1 MMTKAITR
9 RGFVAASAATAA
21 LAASGT
27 TLYGCA
33 TDAAQA
39 AEHTASVVNTQC
51 SACPKQCGYAAYVVD
66 GSLDKVIGNATHPYA
81 AGTLCARGF
90 GSATESQAE
99 NRLNTPLRKN
109 AAGFYDEIDWD
120 TAITEIAS
128 SLKTIATDEGP
139 QAIAAITD
147 GTSTAQWYTSRLL
160 AAYGSPNTYVSA
172 SAANTSIASGLA
184 LATGYSSYEPDYAN
198 AKVIVIL
205 GASTVDSPDP
215 GTIAGLE
222 AAKEAGAQ
230 IVMVDNRMSQSS
242 SLATEYLGVHAGTEL
257 ALVLSL
263 AHELLNN
270 ATLYQAA
277 AASMEGL
284 DQWKAALSDY
294 TPQWAAEITGAP
306 ADSIVSLS
314 QSLAK
319 AAPAACIDVTWM
331 AMFGGSYA
339 NTGELARAVALTNTV
354 LGCWNTKGGAYVAAP
369 VDWTSCAF
377 APVATTVTDITAT
390 EAPLAVDGS
399 AATLIR
405 LAHDGSV
412 RGLILVDAN
421 VVAEYPDPTYVEQAL
436 AACSLTVAVT
446 PTMTE
451 TAKQCT
457 YVLPELVWSE
467 SAQIPVVSG
476 AKTPV
481 VAVSSAV
488 VEPAV
493 DNARSV
499 ADIMT
504 SIASSAGLTTAF
516 PQTVEEAAAAL
527 CDCLNTDYDGACA
540 VGTVAF
546 GKTNQGVTDEATVAV
561 WPTASGKVECV
572 SAVADAAGVSAC
584 PVWVAPVAS
593 DETEGLY
600 RLTTGNQALL
610 FATELTDLAP
620 LASIAKEYD
629 LEGIWINADEAARAG
644 IAEGDKVAVSNDHA
658 TATLNAHV
666 TQLIEPSA
674 VYMACHYGVENEDE
688 KNANDLGVRQASFV
702 PFALETGY
710 GAPLLQESMVT
721 ITKAGA

>member
-1 MMTKAITR
+1 MTKAITR

-230 IVMVDNRMSQSS
+230 IVMVDSRMSQSS

-270 ATLYQAA
+270 AALYQAA
-277 AASMEGL
+277 AATMEGL
-284 DQWKAALSDY
+284 AEWKAALSDY
-294 TPQWAAEITGAP
+294 TPAWAAEITGVP
-306 ADSIVSLS
+306 ADAIVSLAK
-314 QSLAK
+314 SLAN

-354 LGCWNTKGGAYVAAP
+354 LGCWNTQGGAYVAAP
-369 VDWTSCAF
+369 IDWTSCAF
-377 APVATTVTDITAT
+377 APVATTATDITAT

-412 RGLILVDAN
+412 GGLVLVDAN
-421 VVAEYPDPTYVEQAL
+421 IVAEYPDPAYVEQAL

-446 PTMTE
+446 PIMTE
-451 TAKQCT
+451 TAQQCT
-457 YVLPELVWSE
+457 YVLPELEWSE

-476 AKTPV
+476 AKAPV
-481 VAVSSAV
+481 VTVSSAV

-493 DNARSV
+493 DNAWSV

-504 SIASSAGLTTAF
+504 AVAQSAGVSTPF
-516 PQTVEEAAAAL
+516 PQTVEEAAEAL
-527 CDCLNTDYDGACA
+527 CSCLGTSYDGACT
-540 VGTVAF
+540 VGTVSCNVASPE
-546 GKTNQGVTDEATVAV
+546 VEAGA

-572 SAVADAAGVSAC
+572 SAAADAAGVSAC
-584 PVWVAPVAS
+584 PVWVAPTAS

-610 FATELTDLAP
+610 FATELTNLAP
-620 LASIAKEYD
+620 LADIAKEYD
-629 LEGIWINADEAARAG
+629 LEGIWINADEASRAG
-644 IAEGDKVAVSNDHA
+644 IAEGDKVTISNDHA